1 MFKTT
6 FIYSF
11 IMTVI
16 KKIIANINARKEDK
30 PIKSIR
36 ITSEDI
42 LNEFFLPLFRPENNI
57 DERFAE
63 LIFMPCSYIEISY
76 KTLSDAIEMLSE
88 ELEDEYR
95 YEYDFDKHHWINKGI
110 DAWLD
115 DIAGR
120 IIKRIGKD
128 RYYNYEDNKEVNEH
142 FINEIGWEELITDED
157 DDNFESEFVEFMR
170 EKNNDLIRKINDLFQ
185 ELTEGLC

>member
-1 MFKTT
+1 
-6 FIYSF
+6 
-11 IMTVI
+11 MTVI

-57 DERFAE
+57 DERFVE
-63 LIFMPCSYIEISY
+63 LIFMPCSYIEISF
-76 KTLSDAIEMLSE
+76 KTLSDAVEMLYE

-110 DAWLD
+110 DTWLD
-115 DIAGR
+115 DIARR
-120 IIKRIGKD
+120 IIERIGKD
-128 RYYNYEDNKEVNEH
+128 RYYNYEDNEEVNEH
-142 FINEIGWEELITDED
+142 FINEIGWKELITDED
-157 DDNFESEFVEFMR
+157 DDNFEYEFVEFMH
-170 EKNNDLIRKINDLFQ
+170 EKNNALIRKINNLFQ